1 MKVLSY
7 VKGMDG
13 CTYHRIHLPNQSID
27 ADVRTVTQLSEED
40 LAWCDILHYSRHTMI
55 AVDFLNQFRD
65 KYGFK
70 IVVDTD
76 DWWEVDKGHPKYQW
90 WTKSNI
96 SLQIRQHLMNADA
109 VTCTH
114 ADLAEQVPNNHI
126 YILPNLIAYGKG
138 QFKYKA
144 QKKSERVRLLY
155 ASTIMNYANTDLIA
169 GAMHK
174 LSHLNIEIVIAGY
187 KENPLFDILVK
198 NLTADGKIPHSF
210 MPWADSYSYMSN
222 YVGDIGILPSKST
235 QFNKCKSNLKL
246 LEFAALKMPV
256 VVSDADPYRG
266 LPVHYANGEK
276 AWVEQITR
284 LVEDPELRKSSGD
297 KLYKFCKENYDLYKH
312 APERLKV
319 YEQIIQRSNSNSR

>member
-27 ADVRTVTQLSEED
+27 ADVRTITQLSEED
-40 LAWCDILHYSRHTMI
+40 LAWCDILHYSRHTMV
-55 AVDFLNQFRD
+55 AVDFLNKFRD

-76 DWWEVDKGHPKYQW
+76 DWWEVGKDHPKYEW
-90 WTKSNI
+90 WKRSNI
-96 SLQIRQHLMNADA
+96 SLQVRQHLMNADA

-114 ADLAEQVPNNHI
+114 GYLAELVPNKNV
-126 YILPNLIAYGKG
+126 YILPNLISYGKG

-155 ASTIMNYANTDLIA
+155 ASTIMNYANTELIA
-169 GAMHK
+169 GAMRR

-187 KENPLFDILVK
+187 QENPLFDILVK

-210 MPWADSYSYMSN
+210 LPWADSHSYMSN
-222 YVGDIGILPSKST
+222 YVGDIGILPSKPS

-256 VVSDADPYRG
+256 VVSNTEPY
-266 LPVHYANGEK
+266 LDMPVHYANGENG
-276 AWVEQITR
+276 WVEQITK

-297 KLYKFCKENYDLYKH
+297 GLYKFCKENYDLYKFSS
-312 APERLKV
+312 ERLNI
-319 YEQIIQRSNSNSR
+319 YEQIVQRNNSNSR